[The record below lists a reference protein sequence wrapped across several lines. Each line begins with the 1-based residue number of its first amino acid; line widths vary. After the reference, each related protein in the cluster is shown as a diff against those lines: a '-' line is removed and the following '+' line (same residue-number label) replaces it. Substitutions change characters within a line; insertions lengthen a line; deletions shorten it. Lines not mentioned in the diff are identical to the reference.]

1 MKLVLSFCAD
11 NEFQE
16 LVLSPEMS
24 GLRSRIVWLHVDLP
38 GQGLDCA
45 DLGVKKYPSLEDIGQ
60 ELVVVLDHFKVP
72 QVVCVGDGAGANIA
86 VNFAIKNPTRCLG
99 IALVEPIASSAS
111 FIELMKY
118 KIHNLNLFQKSS
130 MNAHEKAN
138 VILNHFK
145 KVSPQSSFFHRA
157 AAFF

>member
-1 MKLVLSFCAD
+1 M
-11 NEFQE
+11 
-16 LVLSPEMS
+16 SPEMS

-38 GQGLDCA
+38 GQGLDCP

-72 QVVCVGDGAGANIA
+72 QAVCIGDGAGANIA
-86 VNFAIKNPTRCLG
+86 FNFAIKNPSRCLG

-130 MNAHEKAN
+130 MNAHERAN

-145 KVSPQSSFFHRA
+145 KVSPQSSFFHRVTLPEMDI
-157 AAFF
+157 